1 MRVIA
6 GSAKGRRL
14 QAPAGMDTRPITD
27 RIKESLFNILAPDI
41 EGADFLDL
49 FAGSGGVGIE
59 ALSRG
64 ARQAVFVD
72 NSRKAAAVLAANL
85 KHCDL
90 EQHADLR
97 LDDAIRAIKKLERE
111 GRQFDIIYVDPPFT
125 NAAIFSEVMAV
136 LDRAD
141 ILASMGKM
149 VIRSHRKMDMPE
161 KLTQLER
168 YRLKEYGESVL
179 HFYRK
184 I

>member
-27 RIKESLFNILAPDI
+27 RIKESLFNILTPDI

-49 FAGSGGVGIE
+49 FAGSGSVGIE

-64 ARQAVFVD
+64 ARQAVLVD
-72 NSRKAAAVLAANL
+72 NSRKAARVIAANV
-85 KHCDL
+85 KKCDFQ
-90 EQHADLR
+90 QHAEVR
-97 LDDAIRAIKKLERE
+97 IDDVMSAIKKLERE

-125 NAAIFSEVMAV
+125 NPAIFSEVMAV
-136 LDRAD
+136 LDTAD
-141 ILASMGKM
+141 ILSSQGKM
-149 VIRSHRKMDMPE
+149 MIRSHRKKDMPE
-161 KLTQLER
+161 RLEQLER
-168 YRLKEYGESVL
+168 YRIKEYGESVL